1 MDNRFPLPL
10 IAALVRKRC
19 WDAAVTAKTGKL
31 LWFLPNTFKA
41 TMRSTLT
48 PSKVFFFFFFF
59 NGSTTATACPGCLAQ
74 PVIAGGR
81 GLPG

>member
-1 MDNRFPLPL
+1 MDNRFLLPL

-41 TMRSTLT
+41 TMKSTLT
-48 PSKVFFFFFFF
+48 PSKVFFFFLTEALQRLLVRDVWP
-59 NGSTTATACPGCLAQ
+59 SP
-74 PVIAGGR
+74 
-81 GLPG
+81 